1 LYVCPS
7 DTILALP
14 ERVWNLLT
22 EPATYETW
30 ADARV
35 DVVDPP
41 GRAQA
46 GQIVHMSSGFLGIR
60 FRVRFDVERVDES
73 ARDLEFRGTF
83 PFGITL
89 HEYISVRPVDG
100 RSRVQYG

>member
-1 LYVCPS
+1 
-7 DTILALP
+7 LAPP

-22 EPATYETW
+22 DPATYETW
-30 ADARV
+30 AEARV
-35 DVVDPP
+35 DAVDPP

-46 GQIVHMSSGFLGIR
+46 GQRVHLSSGFLGLR
-60 FRVRFDVERVDES
+60 VRVRFDVERVDEA

-83 PFGITL
+83 PLGVTL
-89 HEYISVRPVDG
+89 HEHISVRPVDG